1 MSDQTIFNQGQP
13 PTSGDQNNQNSNPNN
28 GAAFQDLLSLIT
40 NEAGEPKYKTVKD
53 ALVALQHSQSFIST
67 LKNEKTELE
76 SKLNE
81 ASSIAA
87 KVTELESVLA
97 RITSAPPPPPASPPA
112 ESNVD
117 VQGLVKQVLTQE
129 KEAERAN
136 ANISSVTTTLQQQFG
151 DKAEEVFYTRAQEA
165 GLSKAEINALA
176 AKSPAAAL
184 RIIGVQSTK
193 PNKVSQGSSINTT
206 NLEPNTQTFIG
217 RNTERLEVGA
227 TAHEMNKASQRAK
240 AMVDE
245 LHSQGKEIRDLTDP
259 KIYFKY
265 FGQ

>member
-81 ASSIAA
+81 ASSVAA

-97 RITSAPPPPPASPPA
+97 KITSAPAPSPAPAPTASP
-112 ESNVD
+112 EVD
-117 VQGLVKQVLTQE
+117 VQGLVKQVLSQE

-136 ANISSVTTTLQQQFG
+136 ANISSVTTALKQQFG

-165 GLSKAEINALA
+165 GLSKAEINTLA

-184 RIIGVQSTK
+184 RIIGVQAAK
-193 PNKVSQGSSINTT
+193 PNTPTQGSSINTT
-206 NLEPNTQTFIG
+206 NLEPNRQTFIG

-227 TAHEMNKASQRAK
+227 TAHEMSKASQRAK

-259 KIYFKY
+259 KVYFKH
-265 FGQ
+265 FV